1 MLGNTP
7 VYLPIERLQVGDVVV
22 SRNEYSG
29 ATEYKTIVGVTKKTA
44 QTLVTLHL
52 ADAATGKEVQVV
64 QATPEHPFRVFARG
78 WVRAGQLGIGTSI
91 VTRAGPA
98 LVVIAIEHQER
109 AEGYSVY
116 NLTVDQDHTYF
127 VGAAQ
132 GGTWVHNSG
141 DCDAPGS
148 LFGEED
154 FVSQSPTKRW
164 QLRDNMIEAGNHP
177 SFEGAQA
184 HHELPWEFREE
195 FASRGLNVND
205 AEFGKWVGDNHQ
217 IWSSEY
223 QMKWRKWLDAHP
235 SSTGT
240 HIRALLSK
248 IRASTKWGKNY
259 K

>member
-141 DCDAPGS
+141 ECDASSMQSLDLSNPAWRQSKFTQDGLVYLLKDASTGSILKVGQTSAKKFIGRFEKYVTAGARNNRHLSTDVFETPLTKRGKIEGEIRRNLGKRPGS
-148 LFGEED
+148 L
-154 FVSQSPTKRW
+154 PW
-164 QLRDNMIEAGNHP
+164 DN
-177 SFEGAQA
+177 
-184 HHELPWEFREE
+184 
-195 FASRGLNVND
+195 
-205 AEFGKWVGDNHQ
+205 
-217 IWSSEY
+217 
-223 QMKWRKWLDAHP
+223 
-235 SSTGT
+235 TG
-240 HIRALLSK
+240 RRLGRS
-248 IRASTKWGKNY
+248 GPGVP
-259 K
+259 

>member
-22 SRNEYSG
+22 SRNEHSG

-132 GGTWVHNSG
+132 GGVWVHNTG
-141 DCDAPGS
+141 DDCDETFITYSFQKDGKTVYIGKASGIGSPEYVLERRMIKGHSHWKPGYTRGVIDIQQS
-148 LFGEED
+148 EDACAGAEGVWFHYHKTIGSKLTNKNTPLDFG
-154 FVSQSPTKRW
+154 R
-164 QLRDNMIEAGNHP
+164 RDRRLASARKLEAY
-177 SFEGAQA
+177 
-184 HHELPWEFREE
+184 
-195 FASRGLNVND
+195 D
-205 AEFGKWVGDNHQ
+205 AELQQRLQQH
-217 IWSSEY
+217 
-223 QMKWRKWLDAHP
+223 
-235 SSTGT
+235 
-240 HIRALLSK
+240 
-248 IRASTKWGKNY
+248 
-259 K
+259 